1 MVRKITRMDNGRN
14 GRICRNANTH
24 NQPRST
30 GGAGDRGGT
39 SIIAVD
45 KVIENLGSLS
55 ADQLLGVAQ
64 FLEAATHG
72 GFINANNAI
81 MLCHCIERELTGRQ
95 ITKVIKEWHHDPDF

>member
-55 ADQLLGVAQ
+55 ADQLLGVTQ
-64 FLEAATHG
+64 FLVVATNG

-81 MLCHCIERELTGRQ
+81 VLCRCIKRELTNRQ
-95 ITKVIKEWHHDPDF
+95 ITQGKEKSNDQDF